1 MRTDAT
7 KYAHWVQ
14 VGLCIAIAIFILT
27 AVLMIVAVI
36 RDAFAGAAL
45 ASSKD
50 LISPLVASTGVLIA
64 VLAYSRDRGKIE
76 REREEAKSKI
86 FAEQAKQSLQDA
98 IELLE
103 DRNQDRATWVR
114 AARLILE
121 AKKLGEAIPS
131 ADYKRVYELAAARV
145 RHELNRVFIVKDEK
159 TGLKAALPPAFFF
172 GLSDWKTTKLTLNQ
186 MAISVSPATMV
197 RSVSPE
203 RPLPETEGHGL
214 STHSVLAIFQ
224 FLQFPPEYDDPLDGL
239 DHEGWHEWP
248 DTFGASQGARRYLE
262 HRSQYALIGK
272 TLYDRSTRKKVEV
285 QMPNISSGTLETMD

>member
-159 TGLKAALPPAFFF
+159 TGLEGRVAASILFRPFRLEDDQANLESDGHFSIAGYDGQVRISRASASRDRGPRPFHAFCP
-172 GLSDWKTTKLTLNQ
+172 GHLSIF
-186 MAISVSPATMV
+186 AVS
-197 RSVSPE
+197 S
-203 RPLPETEGHGL
+203 
-214 STHSVLAIFQ
+214 
-224 FLQFPPEYDDPLDGL
+224 
-239 DHEGWHEWP
+239 
-248 DTFGASQGARRYLE
+248 
-262 HRSQYALIGK
+262 
-272 TLYDRSTRKKVEV
+272 
-285 QMPNISSGTLETMD
+285 